1 MKGTK
6 VKDWAEQQQ
15 EYMNEWKS
23 TGRIAKFESHW
34 KDFEKSFK
42 DTFMDIAEHVKAK
55 NNLKTLKM
63 TGSDIDSYIATFT
76 KLMKM
81 AGYKENGHGTLSLF
95 KKGLPDGLN
104 I

>member
-1 MKGTK
+1 
-6 VKDWAEQQQ
+6 
-15 EYMNEWKS
+15 
-23 TGRIAKFESHW
+23 
-34 KDFEKSFK
+34 
-42 DTFMDIAEHVKAK
+42 MDIAEHVKAK